1 MAKKKSRKQKKSNT
15 SAKILYRPI
24 GLVSGMLSGALAG
37 LIFKQIWKRA
47 TPQHR
52 EDSPKALES
61 EFGLGEVLIA
71 ATVQGAIFALVKAL
85 VDRGGA
91 RAFERATGEWPGD

>member
-1 MAKKKSRKQKKSNT
+1 M
-15 SAKILYRPI
+15 
-24 GLVSGMLSGALAG
+24 VSGALAG
-37 LIFKQIWKRA
+37 VIFKHLWKRA
-47 TPQHR
+47 SPTHR
-52 EDSPKALES
+52 DDSPKALES

-71 ATVQGAIFALVKAL
+71 AALQGALFALVKAL